1 MRTLKTWRTRE
12 RGDKA
17 VAIGRHS
24 SRLRAAGATGSAS
37 DLELLDDDPVR
48 ERVMDELVEQ
58 HPLANAMVR
67 NRKAEL
73 GGFAG
78 REAKRV
84 LVELTDA
91 EVDLYD
97 DIATYLREEY
107 SSISEERR
115 VGREGVST
123 CRSRLSAE
131 D

>member
-1 MRTLKTWRTRE
+1 MNNVIFFLSIRRRHTRCALVTGVQTCPLPILPELNNLMRTLKTWRTLE
-12 RGDKA
+12 LGDKA

-73 GGFAG
+73 D
-78 REAKRV
+78 RKSTR
-84 LVELTDA
+84 LN
-91 EVDLYD
+91 
-97 DIATYLREEY
+97 
-107 SSISEERR
+107 SSH
-115 VGREGVST
+115 
-123 CRSRLSAE
+123 
-131 D
+131 